1 MKQVVSKIAN
11 IITSLGAVIFV
22 LLMTIGSMILLSHGL
37 YFQIFSKTMV
47 TWQAEAASW
56 ILACGVETTVLI
68 VTCNTEFL
76 NKKLPIFLAICSG
89 IIVLFFIEA
98 FDTSQST
105 LDLSMR
111 WFVGGLVAL
120 LNFIYSELFYKK
132 LMDANA
138 NETATAKLQNLQALH
153 NQLKDGY
160 EKVKAEEK
168 ETREVIVVLERELLE
183 LREFREKELQ
193 KLTCPSCK
201 VTFESVYKLTSHRNT
216 CLGLPNQ
223 RSPLNGAKSLA
234 NHQ

>member
-1 MKQVVSKIAN
+1 MRQVVSKIAN

-22 LLMTIGSMILLSHGL
+22 LLMTIGAMIFLSHGL

-98 FDTSQST
+98 FDTTQST

-132 LMDANA
+132 LLDANEK
-138 NETATAKLQNLQALH
+138 ETATAKLQTLQAVHQKL
-153 NQLKDGY
+153 
-160 EKVKAEEK
+160 EMEFESVKAQTEEAGNK
-168 ETREVIVVLERELLE
+168 IAALENELLE
-183 LREFREKELQ
+183 LRTFKEIEIQ

-201 VTFESVYKLTSHRNT
+201 LTFESVYKLNSHRNT
-216 CLGLPNQ
+216 CLSLPTQ
-223 RSPLNGAKSLA
+223 ESKVNGVKII
-234 NHQ
+234 N